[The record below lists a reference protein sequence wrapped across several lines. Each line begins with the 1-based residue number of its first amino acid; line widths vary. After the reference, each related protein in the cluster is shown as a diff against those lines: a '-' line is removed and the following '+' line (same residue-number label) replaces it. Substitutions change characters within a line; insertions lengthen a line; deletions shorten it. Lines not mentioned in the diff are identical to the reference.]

1 MSGKRTKTSKR
12 YIADKSNVSKTRIVI
27 VFITILVMV
36 SIIILAITKFN
47 VKNDPKLEI
56 ESMIN
61 DMFLSLK
68 AGNSNKINKYFDY
81 VMLISS
87 FDPMIVENESDIS
100 IDIVN
105 KMFKNITW
113 TIEDVDIDENNA
125 IVIVEVTNINFKVI
139 VTDWMKEIVSAS
151 STGVVITNDLA
162 LEKLQMVLSK
172 ESLETKTIIKKV
184 KLNKKDNKWYIELN
198 DDFRDLVYPGIDS
211 VITVLNENIRR
222 M

>member
-68 AGNSNKINKYFDY
+68 AGNSNQINKYFDY

-100 IDIVN
+100 INIVN

-113 TIEDVDIDENNA
+113 TIEDIDIDEINA

-139 VTDWMKEIVSAS
+139 VTDWMKEIVSVS
-151 STGVVITNDLA
+151 SNGVVITNDLA
-162 LEKLQMVLSK
+162 LEKLHMLLSK

-211 VITVLNENIRR
+211 VITVLNENI
-222 M
+222 

>member
-27 VFITILVMV
+27 VFIIILVMV
-36 SIIILAITKFN
+36 SSIILAITKFN

-87 FDPMIVENESDIS
+87 FDPMIAENESDIS

-105 KMFKNITW
+105 KMFENITW
-113 TIEDVDIDENNA
+113 TIEDIDIDENNA

-211 VITVLNENIRR
+211 VITVLNENI
-222 M
+222 

>member
-68 AGNSNKINKYFDY
+68 AGNSNQINKYFDY

-100 IDIVN
+100 INIVN

-113 TIEDVDIDENNA
+113 TIEDIDIDENNA

-139 VTDWMKEIVSAS
+139 VTDWMKEIVSVS
-151 STGVVITNDLA
+151 SNGVVITNDLA
-162 LEKLQMVLSK
+162 LEKLHMLLSK

-211 VITVLNENIRR
+211 VITVLNENI
-222 M
+222 

>member
-1 MSGKRTKTSKR
+1 MS
-12 YIADKSNVSKTRIVI
+12 
-27 VFITILVMV
+27 
-36 SIIILAITKFN
+36 KFN

-68 AGNSNKINKYFDY
+68 AGNSNQINKYFDY

-87 FDPMIVENESDIS
+87 FDPMIAENESDIS

-105 KMFKNITW
+105 KIFENITW
-113 TIEDVDIDENNA
+113 TIEDVDIDGNNA

-222 M
+222 V